1 MNNHKS
7 KIIAPAIVASVIIV
21 YYIIV
26 TVVFMIFKVPG
37 IIRLLAILTS
47 GIVTAIMILV
57 LIERIKEI
65 KSGEEDDLSK
75 Y

>member
-1 MNNHKS
+1 MNIKKFIAPIVITVIVLFYYLGIAYLAS
-7 KIIAPAIVASVIIV
+7 KAVDLPMWVKISGLVIPLIIAGVAI
-21 YYIIV
+21 YN
-26 TVVFMIFKVPG
+26 
-37 IIRLLAILTS
+37 
-47 GIVTAIMILV
+47 